1 VGCGKPGVTICASC
15 SKQRRYRQKLAARI
29 NLLEA
34 REPELYKRLDEL
46 SRLPLDGNE
55 RAWDDFCI
63 QIKSE

>member
-1 VGCGKPGVTICASC
+1 
-15 SKQRRYRQKLAARI
+15 LAARI